1 MSEVKD
7 TQVAGT
13 RAASGPHVSYLVR
26 RETHSSRAIA
36 AVVLAILVLA
46 ACVYLAIEG
55 ILSMAGQKPL
65 LATPTE
71 MVHQLVAG
79 PKAVPGAWIPI
90 GVVIA
95 IIGLIFL
102 VKALAPGTLGRH
114 SIPDQRVAYVVD
126 DSVIASAL
134 SRAVR
139 QQAGVPAGQVS
150 TSVDRK
156 QITVTVNPT
165 SGQTLN
171 GAELQDFAAAQVK
184 RYKLDPDPAVKVNIA
199 EEGVVTK

>member
-1 MSEVKD
+1 MSAVKD
-7 TQVAGT
+7 TAVAGT

-36 AVVLAILVLA
+36 AVVLAVIVTA
-46 ACVYLAIEG
+46 GCIYLAVEG
-55 ILSMAGQKPL
+55 ILQMAGQKPL
-65 LATPTE
+65 LATPSE

-79 PKAVPGAWIPI
+79 PKAVPAAWIAI

-95 IIGLIFL
+95 LLGLIFL
-102 VKALAPGTLGRH
+102 VKALAPGALGRH
-114 SIPDQRVAYVVD
+114 SIPDHRVAYIVD

-139 QQAGVPAGQVS
+139 LQAGVPAGQVS
-150 TSVDRK
+150 TSVDRR
-156 QITVTVNPT
+156 QIVVTVNPT

-171 GAELQDFAAAQVK
+171 GAELQDFATAQVK
-184 RYKLDPDPAVKVNIA
+184 RYKLNPDPTVKVRISQ
-199 EEGVVTK
+199 EGVVAK